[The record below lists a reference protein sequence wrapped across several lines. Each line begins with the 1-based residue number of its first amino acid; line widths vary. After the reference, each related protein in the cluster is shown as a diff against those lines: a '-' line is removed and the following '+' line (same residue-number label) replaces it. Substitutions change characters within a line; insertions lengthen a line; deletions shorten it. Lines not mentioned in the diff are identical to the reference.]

1 MKSFRKHKSDIINV
15 LTLIAISLVIVLIL
29 INFTNFFGSKKDWL
43 SQHIMFPDYLRKLF
57 YDTGDIFPNFAFN
70 LGGGQNIYNIS
81 YYGLFNPI
89 ILISYLLP
97 FVSMLTYIQVSMVI
111 CLIISIVL
119 LYYFLRRRFDS
130 KIIFVSTLLF
140 LTSGCLIFHFHRHI
154 MFVDYIPFLLM
165 SLIGVDKYFDKGKI
179 SLLVI
184 SIFLMILTSYYFSV
198 VGLVSILLYAI
209 YRYIEDKKNEKITV
223 KDFFKEGFKFIF
235 IMIIPVMI
243 SCFLLLPTLSSL
255 LGGRTATNK
264 DISIVELFIPNFD
277 ISNTLYSA
285 YSLGLS
291 AIFIISLIYGVVT
304 KKREVKIISII
315 FSVFLIF
322 PLFSYIFNGGM
333 YLNGKAFIP
342 LLPVAILIIGYFL
355 KNIFNNKNKLKI
367 SIIISLIVVV
377 INLLIFVYK
386 NEYVCLL
393 FVLDMALLVIFLF
406 IGFKFKKK
414 ILFYIYLGVMSLA
427 LVIPTNFDDEFV
439 TKEFYDTLDYEETSD
454 KVKQVLGNDNSF
466 YRISDQST
474 KLDKSNYIYDIDYY
488 TGSIYSSLS
497 NSYYKDFYNNLINN
511 EFIYRSYGMLT
522 GNNNIFYNFYMG
534 NKYLLNSSNNML
546 GYKKIADGI
555 YRNED
560 VLPIGYS
567 TNKIMSLDEYNSLS
581 YFEKLDAYLNYAIV
595 DGDYSDS
602 YVKKV
607 KDYVPDFEVLESKNL
622 NIEEDND
629 KYSIKASK
637 DNKLVIK
644 LKNVSE
650 SDILLLRFKMLYDN
664 KCSED
669 DSYITI
675 NGVSNKLTC
684 RSWKYHNNNYDF
696 EYSLSGNEN
705 LEITFSEGKF
715 KLSDPSFAIY
725 NYNDLVSINDEI
737 SPFVIDRD
745 KTKGDVIEGSINVK
759 EDGYFKLSIPYD
771 EGFEIYVDG
780 EKTPYEVVNKSFIG
794 FKIKEGNHDIRIVY
808 VSPLFKEG
816 LVISCIG
823 LVLFVGTVI
832 YYRKR
837 KYNLFLDNS
846 MIF

>member
-1 MKSFRKHKSDIINV
+1 MQKIRKHRNDIINI
-15 LTLIAISLVIVLIL
+15 LTLIIISLVIILVLV
-29 INFTNFFGSKKDWL
+29 NFTNFFGSKKDWL

-97 FVSMLTYIQVSMVI
+97 FVSMITYIPFSMII
-111 CLIISIVL
+111 CLIVSIVL
-119 LYYFLRRRFDS
+119 MYYFLRRRFDLKVS
-130 KIIFVSTLLF
+130 FVSTLLF
-140 LTSGCLIFHFHRHI
+140 LTSGCFIFHLHRHI
-154 MFVDYIPFLLM
+154 MFVDYMPFLLM
-165 SLIGVDKYFDKGKI
+165 ALIGVDKYFDKKII

-184 SIFLMILTSYYFSV
+184 AIFLIILTSYYFSV
-198 VGLVSILLYAI
+198 VGLVSVLLYGI
-209 YRYIEDKKNEKITV
+209 YRYIEDKRNDKITV
-223 KDFFKEGFKFIF
+223 KDFFREGFRFVF
-235 IMIIPVMI
+235 IMLIPVLL
-243 SCFLLLPTLSSL
+243 SCFLLLPTASALLS
-255 LGGRTATNK
+255 GRTATNK
-264 DISIVELFIPNFD
+264 DISLFGLFIPNFD

-291 AIFIISLIYGVVT
+291 AIFIIALIYGIIT
-304 KKREVKIISII
+304 KKREVKVISII
-315 FSVFLIF
+315 FSILLVFPIF
-322 PLFSYIFNGGM
+322 DYVFNGGM

-342 LLPVAILIIGYFL
+342 MLPPAILLIGYFL
-355 KNIFNNKNKLKI
+355 KNVFNNKNKLKI
-367 SIIISLIVVV
+367 SIITSLIVVV

-386 NEYVCLL
+386 NEFLCLL
-393 FVLDMALLVIFLF
+393 FVVDMVLLLIFLL
-406 IGFKFKKK
+406 ISFKLKKN
-414 ILFYIYLGVMSLA
+414 IIFYIYLGVMSLV
-427 LVIPTNFDDEFV
+427 LVIPTNFSDIFV
-439 TKEFYDTLDYEETSD
+439 TKDFYDTLDYEETSD
-454 KVKQVLGNDNSF
+454 KVHQVLDRDKSF
-466 YRISDQST
+466 YRMSDQSV
-474 KLDKSNYIYDIDYY
+474 KLDKANYIYDVNYY

-546 GYKKIADGI
+546 GYKKVADSI

-560 VLPIGYS
+560 VFPTGYS
-567 TNKIMSLDEYNSLS
+567 TSKIMSLDEYNSLS

-622 NIEEDND
+622 KIEED
-629 KYSIKASK
+629 KGEYSIKASK

-644 LKNVSE
+644 LNNISD
-650 SDILLLRFKMLYDN
+650 SDILLLKFKMLYN
-664 KCSED
+664 SKCSVG

-675 NGVSNKLTC
+675 NGVSNKLSC
-684 RSWKYHNNNYDF
+684 RKWKYHNNNYNF
-696 EYSLSGNEN
+696 EYSLSGNN
-705 LEITFSEGKF
+705 TLEITFSEGKF
-715 KLSDPSFAIY
+715 RLSNLSSAIY

-745 KTKGDVIEGSINVK
+745 KTKGDVIEGNIDVK
-759 EDGYFKLSIPYD
+759 NDGYFKLSIPYD
-771 EGFEIYVDG
+771 KGFEIYVDG
-780 EKTPYEVVNKSFIG
+780 EKTTYEVVNKSFIG
-794 FKIKEGNHDIRIVY
+794 FKINEGNHNIKLVY

-816 LVISCIG
+816 LVISCVC
-823 LVLFVGTVI
+823 LVMFLGTLI

-837 KYNLFLDNS
+837 VR
-846 MIF
+846 

>member
-1 MKSFRKHKSDIINV
+1 MKKLSKHKNDIISV
-15 LTLIAISLVIVLIL
+15 LTLIIISLVIVLIL
-29 INFTNFFGSKKDWL
+29 VNFTNFFGSKKDWL

-57 YDTGDIFPNFAFN
+57 YDTGDFFPNFAFN

-97 FVSMLTYIQVSMVI
+97 FVSMITYIEFSMIV
-111 CLIISIVL
+111 CLIVSIVL
-119 LYYFLRRRFDS
+119 MYYFLRRRFDS
-130 KIIFVSTLLF
+130 KISFVSTLLF
-140 LTSGCLIFHFHRHI
+140 LTAGCFIFHLHRHI
-154 MFVDYIPFLLM
+154 MFVDYMPFLLM
-165 SLIGVDKYFDKGKI
+165 ALIGVDKYFDKKKI

-198 VGLVSILLYAI
+198 VGLVCVLLYGI
-209 YRYIEDKKNEKITV
+209 FRYIEDKKNEKITV
-223 KDFFKEGFKFIF
+223 KDFFKEGFKYLF
-235 IMIIPVMI
+235 IMFI
-243 SCFLLLPTLSSL
+243 SVLMSCVLLLPTLYSL
-255 LGGRTATNK
+255 LDGRTATNK
-264 DISIVELFIPNFD
+264 DISLLGLLIPNFD

-291 AIFIISLIYGVVT
+291 AIFIIALIYGIVT
-304 KKREVKIISII
+304 KKREVKVISII
-315 FSVFLIF
+315 FSILLVFPIF
-322 PLFSYIFNGGM
+322 DYIFNGGM

-342 LLPVAILIIGYFL
+342 MLPLAILIISYFL
-355 KNIFNNKNKLKI
+355 KNIFNNKSKLKI
-367 SIIISLIVVV
+367 SIIISLIVAV
-377 INLLIFVYK
+377 INLLVFVYK
-386 NEYVCLL
+386 SEYLCLL
-393 FVLDMALLVIFLF
+393 FVADMVLLVIIIL
-406 IGFKFKKK
+406 ISFKLEKKYV
-414 ILFYIYLGVMSLA
+414 LYVYLVIMSLV
-427 LVIPTNFDDEFV
+427 LVIPTNFSDIFV
-439 TKEFYDTLDYEETSD
+439 TKEFYDTLDYEETSL
-454 KVKQVLGNDNSF
+454 KVKEVLDNDNSF
-466 YRISDQST
+466 YRMSDQKV
-474 KLDKSNYIYDIDYY
+474 KLDKSNYIYDVDYY

-534 NKYLLNSSNNML
+534 NKYLFNNSNNML
-546 GYKKIADGI
+546 GYERVSDGI

-567 TNKIMSLDEYNSLS
+567 TSKIMSLDEYKSLN

-607 KDYVPDFEVLESKNL
+607 REYVPDYNVLESKNL
-622 NIEEDND
+622 SIEEDNG
-629 KYSIKASK
+629 KYFIKASK
-637 DNKLVIK
+637 DNKLVVK
-644 LKNVSE
+644 LNNVSD

-675 NGVSNKLTC
+675 NGVSNKLSC
-684 RSWKYHNNNYDF
+684 RRWKYHNNNYMF
-696 EYSLSGNEN
+696 EYSLSGDT

-715 KLSDPSFAIY
+715 RLTDFDMALY
-725 NYNDLVSINDEI
+725 DYNDLVYINDEI

-745 KTKGDVIEGSINVK
+745 KTKGDVIEGNIDVK
-759 EDGYFKLSIPYD
+759 DDGYFKLSIPYD

-780 EKTPYEVVNKSFIG
+780 EKTNYEVVNKSFIG
-794 FKIKEGNHDIRIVY
+794 FDINEGSHNIKIVY
-808 VSPLFKEG
+808 TSPLFKEG

-823 LVLFVGTVI
+823 LVLFVGTVV

-837 KYNLFLDNS
+837 E
-846 MIF
+846 MW

>member
-1 MKSFRKHKSDIINV
+1 MKKISKHKNDIISV
-15 LTLIAISLVIVLIL
+15 LTLIIISLVIVLIL
-29 INFTNFFGSKKDWL
+29 VNFTNFFGSKKDWL

-97 FVSMLTYIQVSMVI
+97 FVSMITYIQFSMII
-111 CLIISIVL
+111 CLIVSIAL
-119 LYYFLRRRFDS
+119 MYYFLRRRFDS
-130 KIIFVSTLLF
+130 KISFISTLLF
-140 LTSGCLIFHFHRHI
+140 LATGCFIFHLHRHI
-154 MFVDYIPFLLM
+154 MFVDYMPFLLM
-165 SLIGVDKYFDKGKI
+165 ALIGVDKYFDKKKI

-198 VGLVSILLYAI
+198 VGLVCVLLYGI
-209 YRYIEDKKNEKITV
+209 FRYIEDKKNEKITV
-223 KDFFKEGFKFIF
+223 KDFFKEGFKYLFVMF
-235 IMIIPVMI
+235 IPVLM
-243 SCFLLLPTLSSL
+243 SCVLLLPTASALLS
-255 LGGRTATNK
+255 GRTATNK
-264 DISIVELFIPNFD
+264 DISLLGLLIPNFD
-277 ISNTLYSA
+277 ISNTLYSS

-291 AIFIISLIYGVVT
+291 AIFIIALIYGIIT
-304 KKREVKIISII
+304 KKREVKVISII
-315 FSVFLIF
+315 FSTLLVFPIF
-322 PLFSYIFNGGM
+322 DYIFNGGM

-342 LLPVAILIIGYFL
+342 MLPIAILIISYFL
-355 KNIFNNKNKLKI
+355 KNVFNNKNKLKI

-377 INLLIFVYK
+377 INLLVFVYK
-386 NEYVCLL
+386 SEYLCLL
-393 FVLDMALLVIFLF
+393 FVFDMVLLVIIIL
-406 IGFKFKKK
+406 ISLKFKKK
-414 ILFYIYLGVMSLA
+414 IILYIYLGIISLII
-427 LVIPTNFDDEFV
+427 VIPTNFSDIFV

-454 KVKQVLGNDNSF
+454 KVKQVLDNDNSF
-466 YRISDQST
+466 YRMSDQSV
-474 KLDKSNYIYDIDYY
+474 KLDKSNYIYDVDYY

-534 NKYLLNSSNNML
+534 NKYLLNSSNGIM
-546 GYKKIADGI
+546 GYEKIYDGI

-567 TNKIMSLDEYNSLS
+567 TSKIMSLDEYKSLN

-607 KDYVPDFEVLESKNL
+607 KDYVPDYNVLESKNL
-622 NIEEDND
+622 SIEEDNG
-629 KYSIKASK
+629 KYFIKASK
-637 DNKLVIK
+637 DNKLVVK
-644 LKNVSE
+644 LNNVSD
-650 SDILLLRFKMLYDN
+650 SDIALLRFKMLYNN

-675 NGVSNKLTC
+675 NGVSNKLSC
-684 RSWKYHNNNYDF
+684 RRWKYHNNNYMF
-696 EYSLSGNEN
+696 EYSLSGDT

-715 KLSDPSFAIY
+715 RLTDFDMALY
-725 NYNDLVSINDEI
+725 DYNDLVSINDEI

-745 KTKGDVIEGSINVK
+745 KTKVDVIEGNINVK
-759 EDGYFKLSIPYD
+759 DDGYFKLSIPYD

-794 FKIKEGNHDIRIVY
+794 FKINEGSHNIKIVY
-808 VSPLFKEG
+808 TSPLFKEG
-816 LVISCIG
+816 LVISCVG

-832 YYRKR
+832 YYRRR
-837 KYNLFLDNS
+837 KQS
-846 MIF
+846 

>member
-1 MKSFRKHKSDIINV
+1 MKKFSKHKNDIISV
-15 LTLIAISLVIVLIL
+15 LTLIIISLVIVLIL
-29 INFTNFFGSKKDWL
+29 VNFTNFFGSKVDWL

-57 YDTGDIFPNFAFN
+57 YETGDFFPNFAFN

-97 FVSMLTYIQVSMVI
+97 FVSMMTYIQFSMII
-111 CLIISIVL
+111 CLIVSIIL
-119 LYYFLRRRFDS
+119 MYYFLRRRFDS
-130 KIIFVSTLLF
+130 KVSFISTLLF
-140 LTSGCLIFHFHRHI
+140 LTAGCFIFHLHRHI
-154 MFVDYIPFLLM
+154 MFVDYMPFLLM
-165 SLIGVDKYFDKGKI
+165 ALIGVDKYFDKKKI

-198 VGLVSILLYAI
+198 VGLVCVLLYGI
-209 YRYIEDKKNEKITV
+209 FRYIEYKKNEKITV
-223 KDFFKEGFKFIF
+223 KDFFEEGFKYLFV
-235 IMIIPVMI
+235 MLIPVLM
-243 SCFLLLPTLSSL
+243 SCVLLLPTMAAL

-264 DISIVELFIPNFD
+264 DISLLGLFIPNFD

-291 AIFIISLIYGVVT
+291 AIFIIALIYGIIT
-304 KKREVKIISII
+304 KKREVKVISII
-315 FSVFLIF
+315 FSILLVFPIF
-322 PLFSYIFNGGM
+322 DYIFNGGM

-342 LLPVAILIIGYFL
+342 MLPLAILIIGYFL
-355 KNIFNNKNKLKI
+355 KNVFNNKNKLKI
-367 SIIISLIVVV
+367 SIIISFIVAI
-377 INLLIFVYK
+377 INLLVFLYK
-386 NEYVCLL
+386 EESLCLL
-393 FVLDMALLVIFLF
+393 FVVDMVLLVIVILISFR
-406 IGFKFKKK
+406 FKKK
-414 ILFYIYLGVMSLA
+414 IILYIYLGIISLII
-427 LVIPTNFDDEFV
+427 VIPTNFSDIFV
-439 TKEFYDTLDYEETSD
+439 TKEFYDTLDYEETSS
-454 KVKQVLGNDNSF
+454 KVKQILDNDNSF
-466 YRISDQST
+466 YRMSDQSV

-546 GYKKIADGI
+546 GYEKIDDGI

-567 TNKIMSLDEYNSLS
+567 TSKIMSLDEYKSLN

-602 YVKKV
+602 YVKEV
-607 KDYVPDFEVLESKNL
+607 KDYVPDYNVLESKNL
-622 NIEEDND
+622 SIEEDNG
-629 KYSIKASK
+629 KYFIKASK
-637 DNKLVIK
+637 DNKLVVK
-644 LKNVSE
+644 LNNVSD

-675 NGVSNKLTC
+675 NGVSNKLSC
-684 RSWKYHNNNYDF
+684 RRWKYHNNNYKF
-696 EYSLSGNEN
+696 EYSLSGDT

-715 KLSDPSFAIY
+715 RLTDFDMALY
-725 NYNDLVSINDEI
+725 DYNDLVSINDEI

-745 KTKGDVIEGSINVK
+745 KTKGDVIEGNINVK
-759 EDGYFKLSIPYD
+759 DDGYFKLSVPYD
-771 EGFEIYVDG
+771 KGFEIYVDD
-780 EKTPYEVVNKSFIG
+780 EKTNYEVVNKSFIG
-794 FKIKEGNHDIRIVY
+794 FDISKGSHNIRIVY
-808 VSPLFKEG
+808 TSPLFKEG
-816 LVISCIG
+816 LVISCVG
-823 LVLFVGTVI
+823 LVLFLGAVV

-837 KYNLFLDNS
+837 EKC
-846 MIF
+846 

>member
-1 MKSFRKHKSDIINV
+1 MKSLSKHKNDIINI
-15 LTLIAISLVIVLIL
+15 LTLIIISLVIIL
-29 INFTNFFGSKKDWL
+29 ALVNFTNFFGSKKDWL

-97 FVSMLTYIQVSMVI
+97 FVSMITYIQFSMII
-111 CLIISIVL
+111 CLIVSIIL
-119 LYYFLRRRFDS
+119 MYYFLRRRFDLKVS
-130 KIIFVSTLLF
+130 FVSTLLF
-140 LTSGCLIFHFHRHI
+140 LTSGCLIFHLHRHI
-154 MFVDYIPFLLM
+154 MFVDYMPFLLM
-165 SLIGVDKYFDKGKI
+165 ALIGVDKYFDKKKI
-179 SLLVI
+179 PLLVI

-198 VGLVSILLYAI
+198 VGLVCILLYGI
-209 YRYIEDKKNEKITV
+209 FRYIEDKRNDKITV
-223 KDFFKEGFKFIF
+223 KDFFREGFKFIF
-235 IMIIPVMI
+235 IMLIPVLL
-243 SCFLLLPTLSSL
+243 SCFLLLPTAYSL
-255 LGGRTATNK
+255 LDGRTATNK
-264 DISIVELFIPNFD
+264 SISLLGLFIPNFD
-277 ISNTLYSA
+277 ISNTLYSS
-285 YSLGLS
+285 YSLGCS
-291 AIFIISLIYGVVT
+291 AIFIIALIYGVVT
-304 KKREVKIISII
+304 KKREVKVISII
-315 FSVFLIF
+315 FSILLVFPIF
-322 PLFSYIFNGGM
+322 DYVFNGGM

-342 LLPVAILIIGYFL
+342 LLPLAILLIGYFL
-355 KNIFNNKNKLKI
+355 MNIFNNKSKLKI
-367 SIIISLIVVV
+367 SIIISLIIAV
-377 INLLIFVYK
+377 INLLVFIYK
-386 NEYVCLL
+386 REYLCLL
-393 FVLDMALLVIFLF
+393 FCVDMVLLIIFLL
-406 IGFKFKKK
+406 ISYKLEKKYV
-414 ILFYIYLGVMSLA
+414 FYIYLGVMSLV
-427 LVIPTNFDDEFV
+427 LVIPTNFSDIFV

-454 KVKQVLGNDNSF
+454 KVKKVLDNDNSF
-466 YRISDQST
+466 YRMSDQSV
-474 KLDKSNYIYDIDYY
+474 KLDKSNYIYDVDYY

-595 DGDYSDS
+595 DEDYIDS

-607 KDYVPDFEVLESKNL
+607 KDYVPSYDVLESKNL
-622 NIEEDND
+622 KIEEDSG
-629 KYSIKASK
+629 KYFIKASK

-644 LKNVSE
+644 LNNISD
-650 SDILLLRFKMLYDN
+650 SDILLLKFKMLYN
-664 KCSED
+664 SKCSVG

-675 NGVSNKLTC
+675 NGVSNKLSC
-684 RSWKYHNNNYDF
+684 RKWKYHNNNYNF
-696 EYSLSGNEN
+696 EYSLSGKDT

-715 KLSDPSFAIY
+715 KLSNLSFAIY
-725 NYNDLVSINDEI
+725 NYNDLMSINDEI

-745 KTKGDVIEGSINVK
+745 KTKGDVIEGNIDVK
-759 EDGYFKLSIPYD
+759 NDGYFKLSIPYD
-771 EGFEIYVDG
+771 KGFEVYVDG

-794 FKIKEGNHDIRIVY
+794 FKINEGNHNIKLVY

-816 LVISCIG
+816 LIVSCVG
-823 LVLFVGTVI
+823 LVMFLGTLI

-837 KYNLFLDNS
+837 VR
-846 MIF
+846 

>member
-1 MKSFRKHKSDIINV
+1 MKKLNKHKNDIISV
-15 LTLIAISLVIVLIL
+15 LTLIIISLVIILIL
-29 INFTNFFGSKKDWL
+29 VNFTNFFGSKKDWL

-57 YDTGDIFPNFAFN
+57 YDTGDFFPNFAFN

-97 FVSMLTYIQVSMVI
+97 FVSMITYIQFSMIV
-111 CLIISIVL
+111 CLIVSIIL
-119 LYYFLRRRFDS
+119 MYYFLRRRFDS
-130 KIIFVSTLLF
+130 KISFVSTLLF
-140 LTSGCLIFHFHRHI
+140 LTAGCFIFHLHRHI
-154 MFVDYIPFLLM
+154 MFVDYMPFLLM
-165 SLIGVDKYFDKGKI
+165 ALIGVDKYFDKKKI

-198 VGLVSILLYAI
+198 VGLVCVLLYGI
-209 YRYIEDKKNEKITV
+209 FRYIEDKKNEKITV
-223 KDFFKEGFKFIF
+223 KDFFKEGFKYLFIIF
-235 IMIIPVMI
+235 IPVLM
-243 SCFLLLPTLSSL
+243 SCVLLLPTMASL

-264 DISIVELFIPNFD
+264 NISLLGLLIPNFD

-291 AIFIISLIYGVVT
+291 AIFIVALIYGIVT
-304 KKREVKIISII
+304 KKREVKVISII
-315 FSVFLIF
+315 FSILLVFPIF
-322 PLFSYIFNGGM
+322 DYIFNGGM

-342 LLPVAILIIGYFL
+342 MLPLAILIIGYFL
-355 KNIFNNKNKLKI
+355 KNVFNNKSKLKI
-367 SIIISLIVVV
+367 SIIISLIVAV
-377 INLLIFVYK
+377 INLIVFIYR
-386 NEYVCLL
+386 NEYLCLL
-393 FVLDMALLVIFLF
+393 FVVDMVLLITSLL
-406 IGFKFKKK
+406 ISLKLKKK
-414 ILFYIYLGVMSLA
+414 MILYIYLGIISLIIA
-427 LVIPTNFDDEFV
+427 IPTNFSDIFV
-439 TKEFYDTLDYEETSD
+439 TKEFYDTLDYEETSL
-454 KVKQVLGNDNSF
+454 KVKEVLDNDNSF
-466 YRISDQST
+466 YRMSDQSV
-474 KLDKSNYIYDIDYY
+474 KLDKANYIYDVDYY

-546 GYKKIADGI
+546 GYERVSDGI

-567 TNKIMSLDEYNSLS
+567 TSKIMSLDEYKSLN

-607 KDYVPDFEVLESKNL
+607 KDYVPDYNVLESKNL
-622 NIEEDND
+622 SIEEDNG
-629 KYSIKASK
+629 KYFIKTSK
-637 DNKLVIK
+637 DNKLVVK
-644 LKNVSE
+644 LNNVSDN
-650 SDILLLRFKMLYDN
+650 DILLLRFKMLYDN

-675 NGVSNKLTC
+675 NGVSNKLSC
-684 RSWKYHNNNYDF
+684 RRWKYHNNNYMF
-696 EYSLSGNEN
+696 EYSLSGDT

-715 KLSDPSFAIY
+715 RLTDFDMALY
-725 NYNDLVSINDEI
+725 DYNDLVSINDEI

-745 KTKGDVIEGSINVK
+745 KTKGDVIEGNINVK

-771 EGFEIYVDG
+771 KGFEIYVDG
-780 EKTPYEVVNKSFIG
+780 EKTNYEVVNKSFIG
-794 FKIKEGNHDIRIVY
+794 FKINEGNHNIRIVY
-808 VSPLFKEG
+808 TAPLFKEG
-816 LVISCIG
+816 LVISCVG
-823 LVLFVGTVI
+823 LVLFVGTVV
-832 YYRKR
+832 YYKKR
-837 KYNLFLDNS
+837 EK
-846 MIF
+846 I

>member
-1 MKSFRKHKSDIINV
+1 MKSLSKHKNDIISV
-15 LTLIAISLVIVLIL
+15 LTLIIISLVIVLIL
-29 INFTNFFGSKKDWL
+29 VNFTNFFGSKKDWI
-43 SQHIMFPDYLRKLF
+43 SQHVMFPDYLRKLF

-97 FVSMLTYIQVSMVI
+97 FVSMITYIQFSMII
-111 CLIISIVL
+111 CLIVSIIL
-119 LYYFLRRRFDS
+119 MYYFLRRRFDLKVRRRFDLKVS
-130 KIIFVSTLLF
+130 FVSTLLF
-140 LTSGCLIFHFHRHI
+140 LTAGCFIFHLHRHI
-154 MFVDYIPFLLM
+154 MFVDYMPFLLM
-165 SLIGVDKYFDKGKI
+165 ALIGVNKYFDKKKI

-198 VGLVSILLYAI
+198 VGLVCVLLYGI
-209 YRYIEDKKNEKITV
+209 FRYIEDKRNDKITV

-235 IMIIPVMI
+235 VMLIPVLL
-243 SCFLLLPTLSSL
+243 SCFLLLPTAYSL
-255 LGGRTATNK
+255 LDGRTATNK
-264 DISIVELFIPNFD
+264 SISLLELFIPNFD
-277 ISNTLYSA
+277 VSNTLYSA

-291 AIFIISLIYGVVT
+291 AVFIIALIYGVIT
-304 KKREVKIISII
+304 KKREVKVISII
-315 FSVFLIF
+315 FSILFVFPF
-322 PLFSYIFNGGM
+322 FDYVFNGGM

-342 LLPVAILIIGYFL
+342 LLPLAILLIGYFL
-355 KNIFNNKNKLKI
+355 KNIFNNKNKLRI
-367 SIIISLIVVV
+367 SIIISLIIAV
-377 INLLIFVYK
+377 INLLVFVYK
-386 NEYVCLL
+386 REYLCLL
-393 FVLDMALLVIFLF
+393 FVVDMVLLIIFLL
-406 IGFKFKKK
+406 ISYKLEKKYV
-414 ILFYIYLGVMSLA
+414 LYIYLGVMSLV
-427 LVIPTNFDDEFV
+427 LVIPTNFSDIFV

-454 KVKQVLGNDNSF
+454 KVQWVLDRDNSF
-466 YRISDQST
+466 YRMSDQSV
-474 KLDKSNYIYDIDYY
+474 KLDKSNKIYDIDYY

-522 GNNNIFYNFYMG
+522 GNNNIFYNFYIG

-546 GYKKIADGI
+546 GYKKNADGI

-607 KDYVPDFEVLESKNL
+607 RDYVPDYDVLESKNL
-622 NIEEDND
+622 KIEEDNG
-629 KYSIKASK
+629 KYFIKASK

-644 LKNVSE
+644 LSNISN
-650 SDILLLRFKMLYDN
+650 SDILLLKFKMLYN
-664 KCSED
+664 SKCSVG

-675 NGVSNKLTC
+675 NGVSNKLSC
-684 RSWKYHNNNYDF
+684 RKWKYHNNNYNF
-696 EYSLSGNEN
+696 EYSLSGKDT

-715 KLSDPSFAIY
+715 KLSNLSFAIY

-745 KTKGDVIEGSINVK
+745 KTKGDVIEGNIDVK
-759 EDGYFKLSIPYD
+759 NDGYFKLSIPYD
-771 EGFEIYVDG
+771 KGFEVYVDG

-794 FKIKEGNHDIRIVY
+794 FNINEGNHNIKLVY

-816 LVISCIG
+816 LALSCVG
-823 LVLFVGTVI
+823 LVLFVGSVV
-832 YYRKR
+832 YYRK
-837 KYNLFLDNS
+837 KKC
-846 MIF
+846 

>member
-1 MKSFRKHKSDIINV
+1 MKKLSKHKNDIISV
-15 LTLIAISLVIVLIL
+15 LTLIIISLVIVLIL
-29 INFTNFFGSKKDWL
+29 VNFTNFFGSKKDWL

-57 YDTGDIFPNFAFN
+57 YDTGDFFPNFAFN

-89 ILISYLLP
+89 ILISYLLS
-97 FVSMLTYIQVSMVI
+97 FVSMMTYIQFSMIV
-111 CLIISIVL
+111 CLIVSIIL
-119 LYYFLRRRFDS
+119 MYYFLRRRFDLKVS
-130 KIIFVSTLLF
+130 FVSTLLF
-140 LTSGCLIFHFHRHI
+140 LTAGCFIFHLHRHI
-154 MFVDYIPFLLM
+154 MFVDYMPFLLM
-165 SLIGVDKYFDKGKI
+165 ALIGVDKYFDKKKI

-198 VGLVSILLYAI
+198 VGLVCVLLYGI
-209 YRYIEDKKNEKITV
+209 FRYIEDKKNEKITV
-223 KDFFKEGFKFIF
+223 KDFFKEGFKYLFV
-235 IMIIPVMI
+235 MLIPVIM
-243 SCFLLLPTLSSL
+243 SCVLLLPTLYSL
-255 LGGRTATNK
+255 LDGRTATNK
-264 DISIVELFIPNFD
+264 DISLLGLLIPNFD

-291 AIFIISLIYGVVT
+291 AIFIITLIYGIIT
-304 KKREVKIISII
+304 KKREVKVISII
-315 FSVFLIF
+315 FSVLLVFPIF
-322 PLFSYIFNGGM
+322 DYIFNGGM

-342 LLPVAILIIGYFL
+342 MLPLAILIIGYFL
-355 KNIFNNKNKLKI
+355 KNVFNNKNKLRI
-367 SIIISLIVVV
+367 SIITSLIIAVINLIVFIYRNEYLCLLFVVDMVLLIIFLFISLKFKKKMILYVYLGIISLI
-377 INLLIFVYK
+377 I
-386 NEYVCLL
+386 
-393 FVLDMALLVIFLF
+393 A
-406 IGFKFKKK
+406 
-414 ILFYIYLGVMSLA
+414 
-427 LVIPTNFDDEFV
+427 IPTNFSDIFV

-454 KVKQVLGNDNSF
+454 KVQQVLDRDNSF
-466 YRISDQST
+466 YRMSDQGV
-474 KLDKSNYIYDIDYY
+474 KLDKSNKIYDIDYY

-546 GYKKIADGI
+546 GYKKVADGI
-555 YRNED
+555 YRNEE

-567 TNKIMSLDEYNSLS
+567 TSKIMSLDEYKSLN

-607 KDYVPDFEVLESKNL
+607 REYVPDYNVLESKNL
-622 NIEEDND
+622 SIEEDNG
-629 KYSIKASK
+629 KYFIKASK
-637 DNKLVIK
+637 NNKLVVK
-644 LKNVSE
+644 FNNVSD

-675 NGVSNKLTC
+675 NGVSNKLSC
-684 RSWKYHNNNYDF
+684 RRWKYHNNNYNF
-696 EYSLSGNEN
+696 EYSLSGDT

-715 KLSDPSFAIY
+715 RLTDFDMALY
-725 NYNDLVSINDEI
+725 DYNDLISINDEI

-745 KTKGDVIEGSINVK
+745 KTKGDVIEGNINVK
-759 EDGYFKLSIPYD
+759 EDGYFKVSIPYD
-771 EGFEIYVDG
+771 KGFEIYVDG
-780 EKTPYEVVNKSFIG
+780 KKTNYEVVNKSFIG
-794 FKIKEGNHDIRIVY
+794 FDISKGSHNIKIVY
-808 VSPLFKEG
+808 TSPLFKEG

-837 KYNLFLDNS
+837 KQS
-846 MIF
+846 

>member
-1 MKSFRKHKSDIINV
+1 MKSLHKHKKDIISV
-15 LTLIAISLVIVLIL
+15 LTLIIISLVIVLIL
-29 INFTNFFGSKKDWL
+29 VNFTNFFGSKKDWL

-57 YDTGDIFPNFAFN
+57 YDTGDFFPNFAFN

-97 FVSMLTYIQVSMVI
+97 FVSMITYIQFSMII
-111 CLIISIVL
+111 CLIVSIAL
-119 LYYFLRRRFDS
+119 MYYFLRRRFDS
-130 KIIFVSTLLF
+130 KVNFISTLLF
-140 LTSGCLIFHFHRHI
+140 LTAGCFIFHLHRHI
-154 MFVDYIPFLLM
+154 MFVDYMPFLLM
-165 SLIGVDKYFDKGKI
+165 ALIGVDKYFDKKKI

-198 VGLVSILLYAI
+198 VGLVCVLLYGI
-209 YRYIEDKKNEKITV
+209 FRYIEDKKDEKITV
-223 KDFFKEGFKFIF
+223 KDFFKEGFKYLFV
-235 IMIIPVMI
+235 MLIPVLM
-243 SCFLLLPTLSSL
+243 SCVLLLSTLYSL
-255 LGGRTATNK
+255 LDGRTATNK
-264 DISIVELFIPNFD
+264 DISLLGLLIPNFD

-291 AIFIISLIYGVVT
+291 AIFIIALIYGIIT
-304 KKREVKIISII
+304 KKREVKVISII
-315 FSVFLIF
+315 FSILLVFPIF
-322 PLFSYIFNGGM
+322 DYIFNGGM

-342 LLPVAILIIGYFL
+342 MLPLTILIISYFL
-355 KNIFNNKNKLKI
+355 KNVFNNKNKLKI

-377 INLLIFVYK
+377 INLLVFVYK
-386 NEYVCLL
+386 SEYLCLL
-393 FVLDMALLVIFLF
+393 FVFDMVLLVIIIL
-406 IGFKFKKK
+406 ISLKFKKK
-414 ILFYIYLGVMSLA
+414 IILYIYLGIISLII
-427 LVIPTNFDDEFV
+427 VIPTNFSDIFV

-454 KVKQVLGNDNSF
+454 KVKQVLDNDNSF
-466 YRISDQST
+466 YRMSDQSV
-474 KLDKSNYIYDIDYY
+474 KLDKSNYIYDVDYY

-534 NKYLLNSSNNML
+534 NKYLLNSSNGIM
-546 GYKKIADGI
+546 GYEKIYDGI

-567 TNKIMSLDEYNSLS
+567 TSKIMSLDEYKSLN

-607 KDYVPDFEVLESKNL
+607 KDYVPDYNVLESKNL
-622 NIEEDND
+622 SIEEDNG
-629 KYSIKASK
+629 KYFIKASK
-637 DNKLVIK
+637 DNKLVVK
-644 LKNVSE
+644 LNNVSD
-650 SDILLLRFKMLYDN
+650 SDIALLRFKMLYNN

-675 NGVSNKLTC
+675 NGVSNKLSC
-684 RSWKYHNNNYDF
+684 RRWKYHNNNYMF
-696 EYSLSGNEN
+696 EYSLSGDT

-715 KLSDPSFAIY
+715 RLTDFDMALY
-725 NYNDLVSINDEI
+725 DYNDLVSINDEI

-745 KTKGDVIEGSINVK
+745 KTKVDVIEGNINVK
-759 EDGYFKLSIPYD
+759 DDGYFKLSIPYD

-794 FKIKEGNHDIRIVY
+794 FKINEGSHNIKIVY
-808 VSPLFKEG
+808 TSPLFKEG
-816 LVISCIG
+816 LVISCVG

-832 YYRKR
+832 YYRRR
-837 KYNLFLDNS
+837 KQS
-846 MIF
+846 

>member
-607 KDYVPDFEVLESKNL
+607 KDYVPHFEVLESKNL

-745 KTKGDVIEGSINVK
+745 KTKGDVIEGNINVK
-759 EDGYFKLSIPYD
+759 DDGYFKLSIPYD
-771 EGFEIYVDG
+771 KGFEIYVDDV
-780 EKTPYEVVNKSFIG
+780 KTDYEVVNKSFIG
-794 FKIKEGNHDIRIVY
+794 FDISKGSHNIKIVY
-808 VSPLFKEG
+808 TSPLFKEG
-816 LVISCIG
+816 LVISCVG
-823 LVLFVGTVI
+823 LVLFLGTVI

-837 KYNLFLDNS
+837 KHS
-846 MIF
+846 

>member
-1 MKSFRKHKSDIINV
+1 MKKLNKHKNDIISV
-15 LTLIAISLVIVLIL
+15 LTLIIISLVIVLIL
-29 INFTNFFGSKKDWL
+29 VNFTNFFGSKKDWL

-57 YDTGDIFPNFAFN
+57 YDTGDFFPNFAFN

-97 FVSMLTYIQVSMVI
+97 FVSMMTYIEFSMII
-111 CLIISIVL
+111 CLIVSIAL
-119 LYYFLRRRFDS
+119 MYYFLRRRFDS
-130 KIIFVSTLLF
+130 KISFVSTLLF
-140 LTSGCLIFHFHRHI
+140 LTAGCFIFHLHRHI
-154 MFVDYIPFLLM
+154 MFVDYMPFLLM
-165 SLIGVDKYFDKGKI
+165 ALIGVDKYFYKKKI

-198 VGLVSILLYAI
+198 VGLVCVLIYGI
-209 YRYIEDKKNEKITV
+209 YRYIEDKKNEKFTV

-235 IMIIPVMI
+235 IMLISVLM
-243 SCFLLLPTLSSL
+243 SCFLLLPTLYSL
-255 LGGRTATNK
+255 LDGRTATNK
-264 DISIVELFIPNFD
+264 SISLLGLLIPNFD
-277 ISNTLYSA
+277 ISNTLYSS

-291 AIFIISLIYGVVT
+291 AIFIIALIYGIIT
-304 KKREVKIISII
+304 KKCEVKVISII
-315 FSVFLIF
+315 FSVLLVFPIF
-322 PLFSYIFNGGM
+322 DYIFNGGM

-342 LLPVAILIIGYFL
+342 LLPLAILIIGYFL

-534 NKYLLNSSNNML
+534 NKYLLNSSNGMI
-546 GYKKIADGI
+546 GYDEISDDI
-555 YRNED
+555 YKNEN

-567 TNKIMSLDEYNSLS
+567 TSKTMSLDEYNSLS
-581 YFEKLDAYLNYAIV
+581 YYEKLDVYLNYAIV
-595 DGDYSDS
+595 DGDYSDN

-696 EYSLSGNEN
+696 EYSLNGNEN

-808 VSPLFKEG
+808 DSPLFKEG
-816 LVISCIG
+816 LVISCVG

-832 YYRKR
+832 YYK
-837 KYNLFLDNS
+837 KKKKTVD
-846 MIF
+846 

>member
-1 MKSFRKHKSDIINV
+1 MKKLSKHKNDIISV
-15 LTLIAISLVIVLIL
+15 LTLIIISLVIVLIL
-29 INFTNFFGSKKDWL
+29 VNFTNFFGSKKDWL

-57 YDTGDIFPNFAFN
+57 YDTGDFFPNFAFN

-97 FVSMLTYIQVSMVI
+97 FVSMMTYIEFSMII
-111 CLIISIVL
+111 CLIVSIAL
-119 LYYFLRRRFDS
+119 MYYFLRKRFDS
-130 KIIFVSTLLF
+130 KISFVSTLLF
-140 LTSGCLIFHFHRHI
+140 LTAGCFIFHLHRHI
-154 MFVDYIPFLLM
+154 MFVDYMPFLLM
-165 SLIGVDKYFDKGKI
+165 ALIGIDKYFDKKKI

-198 VGLVSILLYAI
+198 VGLVCVLLYGI
-209 YRYIEDKKNEKITV
+209 FRYIEDKKNEKITV

-235 IMIIPVMI
+235 IMLISVLM
-243 SCFLLLPTLSSL
+243 SCFLLLPTLYSL
-255 LGGRTATNK
+255 LDGRTATNK
-264 DISIVELFIPNFD
+264 SISLLGLLIPNFD
-277 ISNTLYSA
+277 ISNTLYSS

-291 AIFIISLIYGVVT
+291 AIFIIALIYGIIT
-304 KKREVKIISII
+304 KKCEVKVISII
-315 FSVFLIF
+315 FSVLLVFPIF
-322 PLFSYIFNGGM
+322 DYIFNGGM

-342 LLPVAILIIGYFL
+342 LLPLAILIIGYFL

-534 NKYLLNSSNNML
+534 NKYLLNSSNGMI
-546 GYKKIADGI
+546 GYDEISDDI
-555 YRNED
+555 YKNEN

-567 TNKIMSLDEYNSLS
+567 TSKTMSLDEYNSLS
-581 YFEKLDAYLNYAIV
+581 YYEKLDVYLNYAIV
-595 DGDYSDS
+595 DGDYSDN

-696 EYSLSGNEN
+696 EYSLNGNEN

-808 VSPLFKEG
+808 DSPLFKEG
-816 LVISCIG
+816 LVISCVG

-832 YYRKR
+832 YYK
-837 KYNLFLDNS
+837 KKKKTVD
-846 MIF
+846 

>member
-1 MKSFRKHKSDIINV
+1 MKKLSKHKNDIISV
-15 LTLIAISLVIVLIL
+15 LTLIIISLVIVLIL
-29 INFTNFFGSKKDWL
+29 VNFTNFFGSKKDWL

-57 YDTGDIFPNFAFN
+57 YDTGDFFPNFAFN

-89 ILISYLLP
+89 ILISYLLS
-97 FVSMLTYIQVSMVI
+97 FVSMMTYIQFSMIV
-111 CLIISIVL
+111 CLIVSIIL
-119 LYYFLRRRFDS
+119 MYYFLRRRFDLKVS
-130 KIIFVSTLLF
+130 FVSTLLF
-140 LTSGCLIFHFHRHI
+140 LTAGCFIFHLHRHI
-154 MFVDYIPFLLM
+154 MFVDYMPFLLM
-165 SLIGVDKYFDKGKI
+165 ALIGVDKYFDKKKI

-198 VGLVSILLYAI
+198 VGLVCVLLYGI
-209 YRYIEDKKNEKITV
+209 FRYIEDKKNEKITV
-223 KDFFKEGFKFIF
+223 KDFFKEGFKYLFV
-235 IMIIPVMI
+235 MLIPVIM
-243 SCFLLLPTLSSL
+243 SCVLLLPTLYSL
-255 LGGRTATNK
+255 LDGRTATNK
-264 DISIVELFIPNFD
+264 DISLLGLLIPNFD

-291 AIFIISLIYGVVT
+291 AIFIITLIYGIIT
-304 KKREVKIISII
+304 KKREVKVISII
-315 FSVFLIF
+315 FSVLLVFPIF
-322 PLFSYIFNGGM
+322 DYIFNGGM

-342 LLPVAILIIGYFL
+342 MLPLAILIIGYFL
-355 KNIFNNKNKLKI
+355 KNVFNNKNKLRI
-367 SIIISLIVVV
+367 SIITSLIIAVINLIVFIYRNEYLCLLFVVDMVLLIIFLFISLKFKKKMILYVYLGIISLI
-377 INLLIFVYK
+377 I
-386 NEYVCLL
+386 
-393 FVLDMALLVIFLF
+393 A
-406 IGFKFKKK
+406 
-414 ILFYIYLGVMSLA
+414 
-427 LVIPTNFDDEFV
+427 IPTNFSDIFV
-439 TKEFYDTLDYEETSD
+439 TKEFYDTLDYEETSS
-454 KVKQVLGNDNSF
+454 KVKQVLDNDNSF
-466 YRISDQST
+466 YRMSDQSV
-474 KLDKSNYIYDIDYY
+474 KLDKSNYIYDVDYY

-534 NKYLLNSSNNML
+534 NKYLLNSSNGMM
-546 GYKKIADGI
+546 GYERISDGI

-567 TNKIMSLDEYNSLS
+567 TSKIMSLDEYKSLN

-607 KDYVPDFEVLESKNL
+607 REYVPDYNVLESKNL
-622 NIEEDND
+622 SIEEDNG
-629 KYSIKASK
+629 KYFIKASK
-637 DNKLVIK
+637 NNKLVVK
-644 LKNVSE
+644 FNNVSD

-675 NGVSNKLTC
+675 NGVSNKLSC
-684 RSWKYHNNNYDF
+684 RRWKYHNNNYNF
-696 EYSLSGNEN
+696 EYSLSGDT

-715 KLSDPSFAIY
+715 RLTDFDMALY
-725 NYNDLVSINDEI
+725 DYNDLISINDEI

-745 KTKGDVIEGSINVK
+745 KTKGDVIEGNINVK
-759 EDGYFKLSIPYD
+759 EDGYFKVSIPYD
-771 EGFEIYVDG
+771 KGFEIYVDG
-780 EKTPYEVVNKSFIG
+780 KKTNYEVVNKSFIG
-794 FKIKEGNHDIRIVY
+794 FDISKGSHNIKIVY
-808 VSPLFKEG
+808 TSPLFKEG

-837 KYNLFLDNS
+837 KQS
-846 MIF
+846 

>member
-1 MKSFRKHKSDIINV
+1 MKKLSKHKNDIISV
-15 LTLIAISLVIVLIL
+15 LTLIIISLVIVLIL
-29 INFTNFFGSKKDWL
+29 VNFTNFFGSKKDWL
-43 SQHIMFPDYLRKLF
+43 SQHIMFPGYLRKLF
-57 YDTGDIFPNFAFN
+57 YDTGDFFPNFAFN

-97 FVSMLTYIQVSMVI
+97 FVSMITYIEFSMIV
-111 CLIISIVL
+111 CLIVSIVL
-119 LYYFLRRRFDS
+119 MYYFLRRRFDS
-130 KIIFVSTLLF
+130 KISFVSTLLF
-140 LTSGCLIFHFHRHI
+140 LTAGCFIFHLHRHI
-154 MFVDYIPFLLM
+154 MFVDYMPFLLM
-165 SLIGVDKYFDKGKI
+165 ALIGVDKYFDKKKI

-198 VGLVSILLYAI
+198 VGLVCVLLYGI
-209 YRYIEDKKNEKITV
+209 FRYIEDKKNEKITV
-223 KDFFKEGFKFIF
+223 KDFFKEGFKYLF
-235 IMIIPVMI
+235 IMLISVLM
-243 SCFLLLPTLSSL
+243 SCFLLLPTLYSL
-255 LGGRTATNK
+255 LDGRTATNK
-264 DISIVELFIPNFD
+264 SISLLGLLIPNFD
-277 ISNTLYSA
+277 ISNTLYSS

-291 AIFIISLIYGVVT
+291 AIFIIALIYGIIT
-304 KKREVKIISII
+304 KKCEVKVISII
-315 FSVFLIF
+315 FSVLLVFPIF
-322 PLFSYIFNGGM
+322 DYIFNGGM

-342 LLPVAILIIGYFL
+342 LLPLAILIIGYFL

-534 NKYLLNSSNNML
+534 NKYLLNSSNGMI
-546 GYKKIADGI
+546 GYDEISDDI
-555 YRNED
+555 YKNEN

-567 TNKIMSLDEYNSLS
+567 TSKTMSLDEYNSLS
-581 YFEKLDAYLNYAIV
+581 YYEKLDVYLNYAIV
-595 DGDYSDS
+595 DGDYSDN

-696 EYSLSGNEN
+696 EYSLNGNEN

-745 KTKGDVIEGSINVK
+745 KTKGDVIEGNINVK

-771 EGFEIYVDG
+771 KGFEIYVDDK
-780 EKTPYEVVNKSFIG
+780 KTNYEVVNKSFIG
-794 FKIKEGNHDIRIVY
+794 FDISKGSHNIKIVY
-808 VSPLFKEG
+808 TSPLFKEG
-816 LVISCIG
+816 LVVSLVG
-823 LVLFVGTVI
+823 LVLFVGTVV
-832 YYRKR
+832 YYRK
-837 KYNLFLDNS
+837 KEKSVD
-846 MIF
+846 

>member
-595 DGDYSDS
+595 DGGYSDS

>member
-1 MKSFRKHKSDIINV
+1 
-15 LTLIAISLVIVLIL
+15 
-29 INFTNFFGSKKDWL
+29 
-43 SQHIMFPDYLRKLF
+43 
-57 YDTGDIFPNFAFN
+57 
-70 LGGGQNIYNIS
+70 
-81 YYGLFNPI
+81 
-89 ILISYLLP
+89 
-97 FVSMLTYIQVSMVI
+97 
-111 CLIISIVL
+111 
-119 LYYFLRRRFDS
+119 
-130 KIIFVSTLLF
+130 
-140 LTSGCLIFHFHRHI
+140 
-154 MFVDYIPFLLM
+154 
-165 SLIGVDKYFDKGKI
+165 
-179 SLLVI
+179 
-184 SIFLMILTSYYFSV
+184 
-198 VGLVSILLYAI
+198 
-209 YRYIEDKKNEKITV
+209 
-223 KDFFKEGFKFIF
+223 
-235 IMIIPVMI
+235 
-243 SCFLLLPTLSSL
+243 
-255 LGGRTATNK
+255 
-264 DISIVELFIPNFD
+264 
-277 ISNTLYSA
+277 
-285 YSLGLS
+285 
-291 AIFIISLIYGVVT
+291 
-304 KKREVKIISII
+304 
-315 FSVFLIF
+315 
-322 PLFSYIFNGGM
+322 M

-342 LLPVAILIIGYFL
+342 MLPLAILIIGYFL
-355 KNIFNNKNKLKI
+355 KNVFNNKNKLKI
-367 SIIISLIVVV
+367 SIIISLIVAV
-377 INLLIFVYK
+377 INLLVFVYK
-386 NEYVCLL
+386 EESLCLL
-393 FVLDMALLVIFLF
+393 FVVDMVLLIIFLL
-406 IGFKFKKK
+406 ISLKFKKK
-414 ILFYIYLGVMSLA
+414 MILYIYLGIISLII
-427 LVIPTNFDDEFV
+427 VIPTNFSDVFV
-439 TKEFYDTLDYEETSD
+439 TKEFYDTLDYKETSD
-454 KVKQVLGNDNSF
+454 KVKQVLDNDNSF
-466 YRISDQST
+466 YRMTDQSV
-474 KLDKSNYIYDIDYY
+474 KLDKSNYIYDVDYY

-534 NKYLLNSSNNML
+534 NKYLLNSSNGMM
-546 GYKKIADGI
+546 GYEKISDGI

-560 VLPIGYS
+560 VLPTCYS
-567 TNKIMSLDEYNSLS
+567 TSKIMSLDEYNSLS
-581 YFEKLDAYLNYAIV
+581 YYEKLDAYLNYAIV

-808 VSPLFKEG
+808 DSPLFKEG
-816 LVISCIG
+816 LVISCVG

-832 YYRKR
+832 YYK
-837 KYNLFLDNS
+837 KKKKTVD
-846 MIF
+846 

>member
-1 MKSFRKHKSDIINV
+1 MKSLNKYKNDIINI
-15 LTLIAISLVIVLIL
+15 LTLIIISLVIVLIL
-29 INFTNFFGSKKDWL
+29 VNFTNFFGSKKDWL

-57 YDTGDIFPNFAFN
+57 YDTGDFFPNFAFN

-97 FVSMLTYIQVSMVI
+97 FVSMITYIQFSMII
-111 CLIISIVL
+111 CLIVSIAL
-119 LYYFLRRRFDS
+119 MYYFLRRRFDS
-130 KIIFVSTLLF
+130 KVNFISTLLF
-140 LTSGCLIFHFHRHI
+140 LTAGCFIFHLHRHI
-154 MFVDYIPFLLM
+154 MFVDYMPFLLM
-165 SLIGVDKYFDKGKI
+165 ALIGVDKYFDKKKI

-198 VGLVSILLYAI
+198 VGLVCVLLYGI
-209 YRYIEDKKNEKITV
+209 FRYIEDKKNEKITV
-223 KDFFKEGFKFIF
+223 KDFFEEGFKYLFVMF
-235 IMIIPVMI
+235 IPVLM
-243 SCFLLLPTLSSL
+243 SCVLLLPTVYSL
-255 LGGRTATNK
+255 LDGRTATNK
-264 DISIVELFIPNFD
+264 DISLLGLLIPNFD

-291 AIFIISLIYGVVT
+291 AIFIIALIYGIVT
-304 KKREVKIISII
+304 KKKEVKVISII
-315 FSVFLIF
+315 FSILLVFPVF
-322 PLFSYIFNGGM
+322 DYIFNGGM

-342 LLPVAILIIGYFL
+342 MLPLAILLISYFL
-355 KNIFNNKNKLKI
+355 KNVFNNKNKLKI
-367 SIIISLIVVV
+367 SIIISLIVAI
-377 INLLIFVYK
+377 INLLVFLYK
-386 NEYVCLL
+386 EESLCLL
-393 FVLDMALLVIFLF
+393 FVVDMVLLVIVIL
-406 IGFKFKKK
+406 ISFKLEKKYV
-414 ILFYIYLGVMSLA
+414 LYVYLGIISLIIA
-427 LVIPTNFDDEFV
+427 IPTNFSDIFV

-454 KVKQVLGNDNSF
+454 KVQWVLDRDNSF
-466 YRISDQST
+466 YRMSDQSV
-474 KLDKSNYIYDIDYY
+474 KLDKSNKIYDIDYY

-595 DGDYSDS
+595 DEDYSDS

-607 KDYVPDFEVLESKNL
+607 KDYVPSYDVLESKNL
-622 NIEEDND
+622 KIEEDNG
-629 KYSIKASK
+629 KYFVKASK

-644 LKNVSE
+644 LNNISD
-650 SDILLLRFKMLYDN
+650 SDILLLKFKMLYN
-664 KCSED
+664 SKCSVG

-675 NGVSNKLTC
+675 NEVSNKLSC
-684 RSWKYHNNNYDF
+684 RKWKYHNNNYNF
-696 EYSLSGNEN
+696 EYSLSGKDT

-715 KLSDPSFAIY
+715 KLSNLSFAIY

-737 SPFVIDRD
+737 SLFVIDRD
-745 KTKGDVIEGSINVK
+745 KTKGDVIEGSIDVK

-771 EGFEIYVDG
+771 KGFEIYVDG
-780 EKTPYEVVNKSFIG
+780 EKTPYEVVNKSFVG
-794 FKIKEGNHDIRIVY
+794 FKINEGNHNIKLVY

-816 LVISCIG
+816 LIVSCVG

-832 YYRKR
+832 YYK
-837 KYNLFLDNS
+837 KKKKTVD
-846 MIF
+846 

>member
-1 MKSFRKHKSDIINV
+1 MKKLSKHKNDIISV
-15 LTLIAISLVIVLIL
+15 LTLIIISLVIVLIL
-29 INFTNFFGSKKDWL
+29 VNFTNFFGSKKDWL

-57 YDTGDIFPNFAFN
+57 YDTGDFFPNFAFN

-97 FVSMLTYIQVSMVI
+97 FVSMMTYIEFSMII
-111 CLIISIVL
+111 CLIVSIAL
-119 LYYFLRRRFDS
+119 MYYFLRRRFDS
-130 KIIFVSTLLF
+130 KISFVSTLLF
-140 LTSGCLIFHFHRHI
+140 LTAGCFIFHLHRHI
-154 MFVDYIPFLLM
+154 MFVDYMPFLLM
-165 SLIGVDKYFDKGKI
+165 ALIGVDKYFYKKKI

-198 VGLVSILLYAI
+198 VGLVCVLLYGI
-209 YRYIEDKKNEKITV
+209 FRYIEDKKNEKITV

-235 IMIIPVMI
+235 IMLISVLM
-243 SCFLLLPTLSSL
+243 SCFLLLPTLYSL
-255 LGGRTATNK
+255 LDGRTATNK
-264 DISIVELFIPNFD
+264 SISLLGLLIPNFD
-277 ISNTLYSA
+277 ISNTLYSS

-291 AIFIISLIYGVVT
+291 AIFIIALIYGIIT
-304 KKREVKIISII
+304 KKCEVKVISII
-315 FSVFLIF
+315 FSVLLVFPIF
-322 PLFSYIFNGGM
+322 DYIFNGGM

-342 LLPVAILIIGYFL
+342 LLPLAILIIGYFL

-534 NKYLLNSSNNML
+534 NKYLLNSSNGMI
-546 GYKKIADGI
+546 GYDEISDDI
-555 YRNED
+555 YKNEN

-567 TNKIMSLDEYNSLS
+567 TSKTMSLDEYNSLS
-581 YFEKLDAYLNYAIV
+581 YYEKLDVYLNYAIV
-595 DGDYSDS
+595 DGDYSDN

-696 EYSLSGNEN
+696 EYSLNGNEN

-808 VSPLFKEG
+808 DSPLFKEG
-816 LVISCIG
+816 LVISCVG

-832 YYRKR
+832 YYK
-837 KYNLFLDNS
+837 KKKKTVD
-846 MIF
+846 

>member
-1 MKSFRKHKSDIINV
+1 MKKLSKHKNDIISV
-15 LTLIAISLVIVLIL
+15 LTLIIISLVIVLIL
-29 INFTNFFGSKKDWL
+29 VNFTNFFGSKKDWL
-43 SQHIMFPDYLRKLF
+43 SQHIMFPGYLRKLF
-57 YDTGDIFPNFAFN
+57 YDTGDFFPNFAFN

-97 FVSMLTYIQVSMVI
+97 FVSMITYIEFSMIV
-111 CLIISIVL
+111 CLIVSIVL
-119 LYYFLRRRFDS
+119 MYYFLRRRFDS
-130 KIIFVSTLLF
+130 KISFVSTLLF
-140 LTSGCLIFHFHRHI
+140 LTAGCFIFHLHRHI
-154 MFVDYIPFLLM
+154 MFVDYMPFLLM
-165 SLIGVDKYFDKGKI
+165 ALIGVDKYFDKKKI

-198 VGLVSILLYAI
+198 VGLVCVLLYGI
-209 YRYIEDKKNEKITV
+209 FRYIEDKKNEKITV
-223 KDFFKEGFKFIF
+223 KDFFKEGFKYLF
-235 IMIIPVMI
+235 IMLISVLM
-243 SCFLLLPTLSSL
+243 SCFLLLPTLYSL
-255 LGGRTATNK
+255 LDGRTATNK
-264 DISIVELFIPNFD
+264 SISLLGLLIPNFD
-277 ISNTLYSA
+277 ISNTLYSS

-291 AIFIISLIYGVVT
+291 AIFIIALIYGIIT
-304 KKREVKIISII
+304 KKCEVKVISII
-315 FSVFLIF
+315 FSVLLVFPIF
-322 PLFSYIFNGGM
+322 DYIFNGGM

-342 LLPVAILIIGYFL
+342 LLPLAILIIGYFL

-534 NKYLLNSSNNML
+534 NKYLLNSSNGMI
-546 GYKKIADGI
+546 GYDEISDDI
-555 YRNED
+555 YKNEN

-567 TNKIMSLDEYNSLS
+567 TSKTMSLDEYNSLS
-581 YFEKLDAYLNYAIV
+581 YYEKLDVYLNYAIV
-595 DGDYSDS
+595 DGDYSDN

-696 EYSLSGNEN
+696 EYSLNGNEN

-808 VSPLFKEG
+808 DSPLFKEG
-816 LVISCIG
+816 LVISCVG

-832 YYRKR
+832 YYK
-837 KYNLFLDNS
+837 KKKKTVD
-846 MIF
+846 

>member
-1 MKSFRKHKSDIINV
+1 MQKIRKHRNDIINI
-15 LTLIAISLVIVLIL
+15 LTLIIISLVIILVLV
-29 INFTNFFGSKKDWL
+29 NFTNFFGSKKDWL

-97 FVSMLTYIQVSMVI
+97 FVSMITYIPFSMII
-111 CLIISIVL
+111 CLIVSIVL
-119 LYYFLRRRFDS
+119 MYYFLRRRFDLKVS
-130 KIIFVSTLLF
+130 FVSTLLF
-140 LTSGCLIFHFHRHI
+140 LTSGCFIFHLHRHI
-154 MFVDYIPFLLM
+154 MFVDYMPFLLM
-165 SLIGVDKYFDKGKI
+165 ALIGVDKYFDKKII

-184 SIFLMILTSYYFSV
+184 AIFLIILTSYYFSV
-198 VGLVSILLYAI
+198 VGLVSVLLYGI
-209 YRYIEDKKNEKITV
+209 YRYIEDKRNDKITV
-223 KDFFKEGFKFIF
+223 KDFFREGFGFVF
-235 IMIIPVMI
+235 IMLIPVLL
-243 SCFLLLPTLSSL
+243 SCFLLLPTASALLS
-255 LGGRTATNK
+255 GRTATNK
-264 DISIVELFIPNFD
+264 DISLFGLFIPNFD

-291 AIFIISLIYGVVT
+291 AIFIIALIYGIIT
-304 KKREVKIISII
+304 KKREVKVISII
-315 FSVFLIF
+315 FSILLVFPIF
-322 PLFSYIFNGGM
+322 DYVFNGGM

-342 LLPVAILIIGYFL
+342 MLPLAILLIGYFL
-355 KNIFNNKNKLKI
+355 KNVFNNKNKLKI
-367 SIIISLIVVV
+367 SIITSLIVVV

-386 NEYVCLL
+386 NEFLCLL
-393 FVLDMALLVIFLF
+393 FVVDMVLLLIFLL
-406 IGFKFKKK
+406 ISFKLKKN
-414 ILFYIYLGVMSLA
+414 IIFYIYLGVMSLV
-427 LVIPTNFDDEFV
+427 LVIPTNFSDIFV
-439 TKEFYDTLDYEETSD
+439 TKDFYDTLDYEETSD
-454 KVKQVLGNDNSF
+454 KVHQVLDRDKSF
-466 YRISDQST
+466 YRMSDQSV
-474 KLDKSNYIYDIDYY
+474 KLDKANYIYDVNYY

-546 GYKKIADGI
+546 GYKKVADSI

-560 VLPIGYS
+560 VFPTGYS
-567 TNKIMSLDEYNSLS
+567 TSKIMSLDEYNSLS

-622 NIEEDND
+622 KIEED
-629 KYSIKASK
+629 KGEYSIKASK

-644 LKNVSE
+644 LNNISD
-650 SDILLLRFKMLYDN
+650 SDILLLKFKMLYN
-664 KCSED
+664 SKCSVG

-675 NGVSNKLTC
+675 NGVSNKLSC
-684 RSWKYHNNNYDF
+684 RKWKYHNNNYNF
-696 EYSLSGNEN
+696 EYSLSGNN
-705 LEITFSEGKF
+705 TLEITFSEGKF
-715 KLSDPSFAIY
+715 RLSNLSSAIY

-745 KTKGDVIEGSINVK
+745 KTKGDVIEGNIDVK
-759 EDGYFKLSIPYD
+759 NDGYFKLSIPYD
-771 EGFEIYVDG
+771 KGFEIYVDG
-780 EKTPYEVVNKSFIG
+780 EKTTYEVVNKSFIG
-794 FKIKEGNHDIRIVY
+794 FKINEGNHNIKLVY

-816 LVISCIG
+816 LVISCVG
-823 LVLFVGTVI
+823 LVMFLGTLI

-837 KYNLFLDNS
+837 VR
-846 MIF
+846 

>member
-1 MKSFRKHKSDIINV
+1 MKKLSKHKNDIISV
-15 LTLIAISLVIVLIL
+15 LTLIIISLVIVLIL
-29 INFTNFFGSKKDWL
+29 VNFTNFFGSKKDWL

-57 YDTGDIFPNFAFN
+57 YDTGDFFFFFSFN

-97 FVSMLTYIQVSMVI
+97 FVSMMTYIEFSMII
-111 CLIISIVL
+111 CLIVSIAL
-119 LYYFLRRRFDS
+119 MYYFLRKRFDS
-130 KIIFVSTLLF
+130 KISFVSTLLF
-140 LTSGCLIFHFHRHI
+140 LTAGCFIFHLHRHI
-154 MFVDYIPFLLM
+154 MFVDYMPFLLM
-165 SLIGVDKYFDKGKI
+165 ALIGVDKYFDKKKI

-198 VGLVSILLYAI
+198 VGLVCVLLYGI
-209 YRYIEDKKNEKITV
+209 FRYIEDKKNEKITV

-235 IMIIPVMI
+235 IMLISVLM
-243 SCFLLLPTLSSL
+243 SCFLLLPTLYSL
-255 LGGRTATNK
+255 LDGRTATNK
-264 DISIVELFIPNFD
+264 SISLLGLLIPNFD
-277 ISNTLYSA
+277 ISNTLYSS

-291 AIFIISLIYGVVT
+291 AIFIIALIYGIIT
-304 KKREVKIISII
+304 KKCEVKVISII
-315 FSVFLIF
+315 FSVLLVFPIF
-322 PLFSYIFNGGM
+322 DYIFNGGM

-342 LLPVAILIIGYFL
+342 MLPIAILIISYFL
-355 KNIFNNKNKLKI
+355 KNVFSNKGKLKI

-546 GYKKIADGI
+546 GYEKIDDGI

-595 DGDYSDS
+595 DGDYSDN

-745 KTKGDVIEGSINVK
+745 KTKGDVIEGNINVK
-759 EDGYFKLSIPYD
+759 EDGYFKLSVPYD
-771 EGFEIYVDG
+771 KGFEIYVDD
-780 EKTPYEVVNKSFIG
+780 EKTNYEVVNKSFIG
-794 FKIKEGNHDIRIVY
+794 FDISKGSHNIRIVY
-808 VSPLFKEG
+808 TSPLFKEG
-816 LVISCIG
+816 LVISCVG
-823 LVLFVGTVI
+823 LVLFLGAVV

-837 KYNLFLDNS
+837 EKC
-846 MIF
+846 